1 MKNKKLTKAQKKI
14 VEEVESIR
22 IRALLYLRER
32 TELLIKRSEEL
43 LSRIDS
49 TGTTSNY
56 SVSSDIYQIAEDVY
70 RLELRLAELGLI
82 KHDIEYGNSKKN
94 CEINKV

>member
-1 MKNKKLTKAQKKI
+1 MKKKKITKAQKKI
-14 VEEVESIR
+14 IEEVESIR

-49 TGTTSNY
+49 TGTASNY
-56 SVSSDIYQIAEDVY
+56 SVSSDVYQIAEDVY
-70 RLELRLAELGLI
+70 RLELRVAELGLI
-82 KHDIEYGNSKKN
+82 KYDIEYGNNKN
-94 CEINKV
+94 DIEQT